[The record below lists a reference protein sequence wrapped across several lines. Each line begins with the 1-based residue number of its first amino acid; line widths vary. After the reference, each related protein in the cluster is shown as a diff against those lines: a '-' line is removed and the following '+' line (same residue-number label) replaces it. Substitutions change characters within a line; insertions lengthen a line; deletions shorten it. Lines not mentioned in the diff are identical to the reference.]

1 MIKKLVLSNFRNYK
15 KTEISFNS
23 QNIVFTGRS
32 GQGKTNLLEAIFFL
46 SVLRSFRTSKTS
58 DIKKIGENSFYLGAE
73 IKKEKWN
80 EFIEI
85 KYGEKRQRKLT
96 IDNLPVLKASEFI
109 NQIRTVIFSPEDV
122 NIVTS
127 NSGLRRRFMDILISV
142 INPLYLNALRDYSVA
157 LKNRNA
163 LLRALKVDLQSM
175 DAYED
180 IMAENSFKIIIERQK
195 YSKILIQEVNQL
207 LSNLSNKNLFNIHYS
222 ADIKDI
228 SKEFIKNKFYNER
241 NRDLKRGFTG
251 FGPQTDE
258 FELFFDNKLMRSFSS
273 TGQCRLISLC
283 LKMAKLNILCENNNA
298 DMENVLVLVDDVTGE
313 LDKVMRDMFFKVIS
327 RAGQAFFTFTEKPNF
342 DFFENCEYYNI
353 IDGSIN
359 KIEDSDESN

>member
-1 MIKKLVLSNFRNYK
+1 MIKKLILSNFRNYK
-15 KTEISFNS
+15 QAEISFNS
-23 QNIVFTGRS
+23 QNIVFTGRN
-32 GQGKTNLLEAIFFL
+32 GQGKTNILEAIFFL

-80 EFIEI
+80 EFLEI

-96 IDNLPVLKASEFI
+96 IDNSPVLKASEFI
-109 NQIRTVIFSPEDV
+109 NQIRTVIFSPEDI

-127 NSGLRRRFMDILISV
+127 NSGLRRRFIDILISV

-163 LLRALKVDLQSM
+163 LLRAPKADLQSM
-175 DAYED
+175 DAYEY
-180 IMAENSFKIIIERQK
+180 IMAENGFKIIIERQK
-195 YSKILIQEVNQL
+195 YSKILIQEVNKL
-207 LSNLSNKNLFNIHYS
+207 LSNLSNKKIFNINYS

-228 SKEFIKNKFYNER
+228 SKELIKNKFYTER
-241 NRDLKRGFTG
+241 ARDLKRGFTG

-258 FELFFDNKLMRSFSS
+258 FELFFDNKLMRNFSS

-283 LKMAKLNILCENNNA
+283 LKMAKLNILCEHNSA
-298 DMENVLVLVDDVTGE
+298 DLENVLVLVDDVTGE
-313 LDKVMRDMFFKVIS
+313 LDEVMRDMFFKVIS
-327 RAGQAFFTFTEKPNF
+327 RAGQAFFTFTEKPDF
-342 DFFENCEYYNI
+342 DFFKNCEYYNI
-353 IDGSIN
+353 IDGLIT
-359 KIEDSDESN
+359 KIED